1 MVERIC
7 PACQHANPLDNR
19 YCGACGT
26 GLEQQALV
34 RRQPDAIV
42 IAGQAIPVAQIKQVG
57 RAVAVGVAAVVAE
70 AGLAWLRRR
79 TGTSTALATRPA
91 QTSLAPH
98 TADPAASVAANV
110 VTIISQRVVE
120 IWDEGSL
127 TRQVVERH
135 VWRKEG

>member
-7 PACQHANPLDNR
+7 PACQHGNHLENR
-19 YCGACGT
+19 FCGACGNP
-26 GLEQQALV
+26 L
-34 RRQPDAIV
+34 RPDALASRPQTTLT
-42 IAGQAIPVAQIKQVG
+42 IAGRTLPTTQIADLGKVVALGLVT
-57 RAVAVGVAAVVAE
+57 VAAE

-79 TGTSTALATRPA
+79 AERAGVPAPVVQQPTAAI
-91 QTSLAPH
+91 APRSDP
-98 TADPAASVAANV
+98 TAAHV

-120 IWDEGSL
+120 VWEQGGL